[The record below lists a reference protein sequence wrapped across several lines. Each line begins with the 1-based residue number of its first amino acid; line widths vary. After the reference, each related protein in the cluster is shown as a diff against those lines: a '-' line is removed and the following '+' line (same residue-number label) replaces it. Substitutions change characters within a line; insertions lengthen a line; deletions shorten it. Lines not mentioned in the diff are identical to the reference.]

1 MTSITQRPKKLSE
14 VASRRTCPLT
24 SGKYMAVML
33 RPYHYEH
40 VTHHHEAPHVMSV
53 SMAIRARYTD
63 PKSENKRLR

>member
-14 VASRRTCPLT
+14 VASRRTCLLT

-40 VTHHHEAPHVMSV
+40 VRHHHEAPHVMSA
-53 SMAIRARYTD
+53 SMAIRAQYTD

>member
-40 VTHHHEAPHVMSV
+40 VTHHH
-53 SMAIRARYTD
+53 
-63 PKSENKRLR
+63 